1 MTDNSETRAGPTI
14 DVPLNTAIADLDEGV
29 RNLLQSD
36 LRRHG
41 FGSVG
46 ISFDAPSREWAGKLT
61 GPVVNLFLYDIR
73 EASDRATSSP
83 EPRSG
88 GGESFMVSPP
98 LRLALTYAVTAWTKT
113 VEDEHRL
120 LSQVLAILFSHARLP
135 GDVLGAR
142 PSGVRGLVEGAVGR
156 PREGKADFWNAVGG
170 QYKASIDYVVQIA
183 IESGAR
189 FERGPEVRTRT
200 IQIRRSDARAVS
212 MEELH
217 GLGGTVHD
225 ARGGPVARAWIAMP
239 DLGAWAAS
247 DPAGRFRLARVR
259 SGRHR
264 LLVRTSAGDEVETS
278 VTVPGMGV
286 DVVVPVSNPAIASEG
301 ATCPH
306 T

>member
-1 MTDNSETRAGPTI
+1 MSATGEGKVSQTI

-41 FGSVG
+41 FASVA

-61 GPVVNLFLYDIR
+61 GPSVNLFLYDIR
-73 EASDRATSSP
+73 EAGDRATSSP

-88 GGESFMVSPP
+88 AGEAFMVSPP

-135 GDVLGAR
+135 RDVLGAN
-142 PSGVRGLVEGAVGR
+142 PSGVRAPAQAAVGR

-200 IQIRRSDARAVS
+200 IHVRRSDARAVS
-212 MEELH
+212 MDELH
-217 GLGGTVHD
+217 GLGGTVRD
-225 ARGGPVARAWIAMP
+225 TRGEPVAGAWIAMP
-239 DLGAWAAS
+239 DLGALATS
-247 DPAGRFRLARVR
+247 DPAGRFRVARVR
-259 SGRHR
+259 SGTHR
-264 LLVRTSAGDEVETS
+264 MLVRTSAGDEVETR
-278 VTVPGMGV
+278 VTVPGLGV
-286 DVVVPVSNPAIASEG
+286 DVVVPVSNSPTPSKGE
-301 ATCPH
+301 TCQR